1 MRGANCKPQMFRDYC
16 LKVKRIKL
24 YAAPNGRIVG
34 DKGNQLQWVLCFY
47 QSLYANQHAGFYKLK
62 DQQMSTSQGSLD
74 LSLFW
79 MFRSVPCH
87 PTGGGGGYF
96 IVLD

>member
-1 MRGANCKPQMFRDYC
+1 MFRDYC
-16 LKVKRIKL
+16 LKVKRIKS

-47 QSLYANQHAGFYKLK
+47 QLLYANQHAGFYKLK

-87 PTGGGGGYF
+87 PTGGGGEEGDF
-96 IVLD
+96 IVFD